1 MKFKRSIAAMVAFGL
16 LSVAGSSYAE
26 EMLSVGLSR
35 SRVLAG
41 EGVSQVAVAD
51 PNIAD
56 VLVSGNEVII
66 VGKKA
71 GATSLHIWK
80 WGNRESYIVVVD
92 GANTASSE
100 LIKNAIAC
108 PGITVKVVGDKV
120 ILEGMVED
128 QYQKNRA
135 EKIAAAYASEV
146 INLLEMAAPK
156 QIRIEARVIEI
167 SSNKSKDLGVIYG
180 NADNSNNSNNN
191 SDITLKGTNLFM
203 FGQSAKNSIDRHHGG
218 NPFHWFGSYANINAQ
233 LNLMVAKG
241 DAKVLSQPYVITMS
255 GSKAEVLI
263 GGQIPVPVS
272 NDGDISIEWKDYGIK
287 LNIEPSVQQNS
298 SVDTKIQTEVSSL
311 DYANAVKLEG
321 YATPGLVTRKADT
334 HVLMKPGMT
343 MAIGGLISSEQSKN
357 ITKLPIL
364 GDIPILGHFFRSTSK
379 SKQQREIIILLTPI
393 LVDSDY
399 MPVAS
404 EEARRIARL
413 KDEEVLRGDAY
424 VEPKKQ
430 R

>member
-1 MKFKRSIAAMVAFGL
+1 MKFKRSLVTLIMLGL
-16 LSVAGSSYAE
+16 LSVTGNAFADE
-26 EMLSVGLSR
+26 LLSVGVSR
-35 SRVLAG
+35 SRILDG
-41 EGVSQVAVAD
+41 DGVSQVAVAD
-51 PNIAD
+51 PEIAD
-56 VLVSGNEVII
+56 VIVSGNEVILI
-66 VGKKA
+66 GKKT

-80 WGNRESYIVVVD
+80 WGNRTSYTVVVD
-92 GANTASSE
+92 GSNTASSE
-100 LIKNAIAC
+100 VIKNAIGYA
-108 PGITVKVVGDKV
+108 GVDVNVVGNKV
-120 ILEGMVED
+120 ILEGMVVG
-128 QYQKNRA
+128 QYERNRA
-135 EKIAAAYASEV
+135 EKIAAAYGGEV
-146 INLLEMAAPK
+146 VNLLEMAAPK
-156 QIRIEARVIEI
+156 QIRIEARVVEI
-167 SSNKSKDLGVIYG
+167 SSNKSKDLGIIYG
-180 NADNSNNSNNN
+180 NADSSNNSSS
-191 SDITLKGTNLFM
+191 SDDINLKGTNLFM

-287 LNIEPSVQQNS
+287 LNIEPNVQQNN

-321 YATPGLVTRKADT
+321 YATPGLITRKADT

-357 ITKLPIL
+357 ITKIPIL

-379 SKQQREIIILLTPI
+379 SKQQREIIILLTPV
-393 LVDSDY
+393 LVDADY
-399 MPVAS
+399 MPIAS

-413 KDEEVLRGDAY
+413 KDEEVLRGDVY
-424 VEPKKQ
+424 VEPKKKK
-430 R
+430 